1 MLKIGPKQQIMLI
14 FWPCPFKVLLLE
26 IRQFYRREPD
36 LLQQL
41 RTKKKKKVRNIF
53 YFFFTT
59 RNLKVRL
66 LKTSIQIGAYYTE
79 RWEI

>member
-14 FWPCPFKVLLLE
+14 FWPCSFKVLFLE

-41 RTKKKKKVRNIF
+41 RTKKKINKK

-59 RNLKVRL
+59 RNLKVPL
-66 LKTSIQIGAYYTE
+66 LKTSRQIGAYYTE
-79 RWEI
+79 R